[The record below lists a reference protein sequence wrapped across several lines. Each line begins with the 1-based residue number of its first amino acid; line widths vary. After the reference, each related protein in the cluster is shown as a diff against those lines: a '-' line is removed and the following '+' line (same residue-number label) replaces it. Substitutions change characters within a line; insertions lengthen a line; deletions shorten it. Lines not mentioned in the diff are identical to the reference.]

1 MFKHLFSSLHTL
13 RLHRSL
19 LAAAVLA
26 FILVGGRASANG
38 DGASITIPSLDLTA
52 PIVNLP
58 LDNNL
63 GTWNT
68 AQLGDNVGHFQYT
81 PWLGENGNI
90 VLGGHATAEDGTPS
104 VFYALPALE
113 VGDLITIRV
122 GDQDVN
128 YVVRRIRSVG
138 VNDLSVLYSGSGET
152 LTLLTCSGFNADTR
166 TYERRL
172 AIVADRV
179 T

>member
-1 MFKHLFSSLHTL
+1 MLKHLFSSIRAL

-19 LAAAVLA
+19 LAAAVIT
-26 FILVGGRASANG
+26 FILVSGRTSANG

-52 PIVNLP
+52 SIVNLP
-58 LDNNL
+58 LDSSL

-90 VLGGHATAEDGTPS
+90 VLGGHATDEDGTPS
-104 VFYALPALE
+104 VFYALPAVR
-113 VGDLITIRV
+113 VGDLITLHV

-128 YVVRRIRSVG
+128 YVVRRVRSVA
-138 VNDLSVLYSGSGET
+138 VNDLSVLYSSSSET
-152 LTLLTCSGFNADTR
+152 LTLLTCSGFNPNTR

-179 T
+179 D

>member
-1 MFKHLFSSLHTL
+1 MMFKHLFSSLPML

-19 LAAAVLA
+19 WVAAVLA
-26 FILVGGRASANG
+26 FVFAGRAAANG
-38 DGASITIPSLDLTA
+38 DAASIIIPSLDLTA

-58 LDNNL
+58 LDNSI

-68 AQLGDNVGHFQYT
+68 SQLGDNVGHFEHT
-81 PWLGENGNI
+81 PWLGQNGNI
-90 VLGGHATAEDGTPS
+90 VLGGHATDEDGTPS
-104 VFYALPALE
+104 IFYELPGVS

-128 YVVRRIRSVG
+128 YLVRRIRSVAI
-138 VNDLSVLYSGSGET
+138 NDLSILYPSRGET
-152 LTLLTCSGFNADTR
+152 LTLLTCSGFNPETR

-172 AIVADRV
+172 AIVAERV
-179 T
+179 G